1 MIWWI
6 LRCSAKLGVMAV
18 LNSKSRAWAQIDLTQ
33 IEHNVQ
39 QIRQLIPASSK
50 IMGIVKADA
59 YGHGDV
65 ECTRELERCGVDFF
79 AVSSVDEGVH
89 LREHGIHS
97 PILILG
103 YTPPA
108 HFHYLHE
115 CDLIQTLVD
124 LPYAKK
130 LEAYAKAQGCVI
142 EAHVKADTGMSRIGV
157 IVQDHA
163 YHIEEIL
170 KMYAM
175 KHVKVTGIFSHFSVS
190 DSHTEEDL
198 AFTAH
203 QIELFDRVLSDIQAA
218 GFDCG
223 VRHLQN
229 SYGILNYP
237 DLHYDYVRPGLLYMG
252 VTSDDQIPI
261 NTAPDFHPILSLH
274 ANVTMVKMIAPGV
287 SVSYGRHFRAE
298 RETKVA
304 SVSIGYAD
312 GIPRI
317 LSNTGFEVL
326 LHGVRV
332 PIIGNICMDQ
342 LMIDVTGIPEAR
354 EGDEVTLLGRDGT
367 EAITMEELAKLS
379 GRFHYEIPCLMG
391 KRLPRVYVSG
401 GRTREAGEL

>member
-237 DLHYDYVRPGLLYMG
+237 DLHYDYVRP
-252 VTSDDQIPI
+252 
-261 NTAPDFHPILSLH
+261 LSLIH
-274 ANVTMVKMIAPGV
+274 I
-287 SVSYGRHFRAE
+287 
-298 RETKVA
+298 
-304 SVSIGYAD
+304 
-312 GIPRI
+312 
-317 LSNTGFEVL
+317 
-326 LHGVRV
+326 
-332 PIIGNICMDQ
+332 
-342 LMIDVTGIPEAR
+342 
-354 EGDEVTLLGRDGT
+354 
-367 EAITMEELAKLS
+367 
-379 GRFHYEIPCLMG
+379 
-391 KRLPRVYVSG
+391 
-401 GRTREAGEL
+401 

>member
-274 ANVTMVKMIAPGV
+274 ANVTMVKTIAPGV

-342 LMIDVTGIPEAR
+342 LMIDVSEVEDVQ
-354 EGDEVTLLGRDGT
+354 EGDVVTLIGT
-367 EAITMEELAKLS
+367 QGSERVSVDAMSHAAHTINNETLTRITA
-379 GRFHYEIPCLMG
+379 RV
-391 KRLPRVYVSG
+391 PRIYIRKG
-401 GRTREAGEL
+401 

>member
-1 MIWWI
+1 M
-6 LRCSAKLGVMAV
+6 
-18 LNSKSRAWAQIDLTQ
+18 LNSKSRAWAEIDLTQ
-33 IEHNVQ
+33 IDHNVQ
-39 QIRQLIPASSK
+39 EIRKLIPASSK

-89 LREHGIHS
+89 LREHGIRS
-97 PILILG
+97 AILILG
-103 YTPPA
+103 YTPPE

-115 CDLIQTLVD
+115 LRLTQTLVD
-124 LPYAKK
+124 LPFARK
-130 LEAYAKAQGCVI
+130 LDAYAHAHDCVI

-170 KMYAM
+170 EMYAM
-175 KHVKVTGIFSHFSVS
+175 KHVRVTGIFSHFSVS
-190 DSHTEEDL
+190 DSHTAEDL
-198 AFTAH
+198 AFTKH
-203 QIELFDRVLSDIQAA
+203 QIELFERVLADIRAA

-237 DLHYDYVRPGLLYMG
+237 DLQYDYVRPGLLYMG
-252 VTSDDQIPI
+252 VTSDDEIPI

-274 ANVTMVKMIAPGV
+274 ANVTMVKTIAEGV
-287 SVSYGRHFRAE
+287 SVSYGRHFRAPCQT
-298 RETKVA
+298 RVA

-312 GIPRI
+312 GIPRL

-326 LHGVRV
+326 LQGRRV

-342 LMIDVTGIPEAR
+342 LMLDVSALDDVA
-354 EGDEVTLLGRDGT
+354 EGDVVTLIGT
-367 EAITMEELAKLS
+367 QGDQRVSVDAMSRAAHTINNETLTRITARVP
-379 GRFHYEIPCLMG
+379 RFYIRKG
-391 KRLPRVYVSG
+391 
-401 GRTREAGEL
+401 

>member
-1 MIWWI
+1 
-6 LRCSAKLGVMAV
+6 
-18 LNSKSRAWAQIDLTQ
+18 
-33 IEHNVQ
+33 
-39 QIRQLIPASSK
+39 
-50 IMGIVKADA
+50 
-59 YGHGDV
+59 
-65 ECTRELERCGVDFF
+65 
-79 AVSSVDEGVH
+79 
-89 LREHGIHS
+89 
-97 PILILG
+97 
-103 YTPPA
+103 
-108 HFHYLHE
+108 
-115 CDLIQTLVD
+115 
-124 LPYAKK
+124 
-130 LEAYAKAQGCVI
+130 
-142 EAHVKADTGMSRIGV
+142 
-157 IVQDHA
+157 
-163 YHIEEIL
+163 
-170 KMYAM
+170 MYAM

-274 ANVTMVKMIAPGV
+274 ANVTMVKTIAPGV

-342 LMIDVTGIPEAR
+342 LMIDVSEVEDVQ
-354 EGDEVTLLGRDGT
+354 EGDVVTLIGT
-367 EAITMEELAKLS
+367 QGSERVSVDAMSRAAHTINNETLTRITA
-379 GRFHYEIPCLMG
+379 RV
-391 KRLPRVYVSG
+391 PRIYIRKG
-401 GRTREAGEL
+401 